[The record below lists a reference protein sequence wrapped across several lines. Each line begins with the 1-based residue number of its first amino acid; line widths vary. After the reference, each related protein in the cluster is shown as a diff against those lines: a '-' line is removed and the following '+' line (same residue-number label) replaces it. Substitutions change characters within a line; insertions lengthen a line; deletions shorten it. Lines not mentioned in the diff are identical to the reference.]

1 MANETT
7 TTVTAPAPGAASPAT
22 AETAGA
28 SRGLANLKRL
38 ILSHGARHA
47 AGANHPVELGG
58 DTAWYV
64 EDGTLDVFLQQHAED
79 VSGRRRL
86 LCTAD
91 AGALVWP
98 GGQPDM
104 PPGWRLIAVGHADTK
119 LVSVFG
125 QRLRNVAAGPALTES
140 VEAFVH
146 QVTAG
151 PDAPTRPASNGRNG
165 RNGGAAAAGNAG
177 AAEKSAEP
185 RPAET
190 ATRDLRPASLSE
202 ARLSAA
208 RTAFE
213 ETVQD
218 AIRRAVAWDE
228 AESER
233 IGSELTRQ
241 HRLLDS
247 ALTDLVEV
255 VDRKEVIGVAQEGQI
270 PQLNLALARI
280 GRQLRVEFPEH
291 VGLDEEGDPVAA
303 RVAAASCRARV
314 VTLRAGWWSQAST
327 PLLGFLSD
335 SQQPVALIPSRSHYY
350 LYDPATSATTKVD
363 QELARRLAPQAYM
376 IYRPLPDTA
385 DTADS
390 LLRSVLPTLGGQL
403 WLLIALAS
411 LAGAV
416 TLVIPSVTALIYNTV
431 LPNGD
436 SDVLLAISMLLVGA
450 SITWGLIALAQN
462 LTMVR
467 IEGYLETN
475 LDPGL
480 MDRILRLPA
489 DFFRRYDTGDLATRA
504 GGLQIIRQQVSG
516 AVVTSVI
523 TLVFSLF
530 NIVLLFIYSL
540 VLGAVSLGILTVVVT
555 VLTLLNLRVIR
566 YQHRVF
572 DYTGEIAADLF
583 QALQGVHKMR
593 IAGAEPRVMAR
604 WAAGFRRQ
612 QRETYAAGAVQAWIY
627 AIIAALPAALALGLY
642 SVAGTLLIGRISTGS
657 FIAVV
662 TALGQ
667 FTAALAGVALT
678 IGPLLTVIPL
688 WQRLLPILTEPLE
701 QMGTG
706 EPGTLS
712 GQISLRNV
720 SFSYDPASPPV
731 LHNVTLDVEPGE
743 FVAITGS
750 SGSGKST
757 LLRLLLG
764 LDHPT
769 SGSVLFDGKDLK
781 SLDARAVR
789 QQFGVVMQGAR
800 PLPGEI
806 LSTILGDSAG
816 GDAEAWAAAEAAE
829 LADDIRRMPMKMHT
843 IIGEGGLAFS
853 GGQVQRMMIAR
864 ALARRPNLLFFD
876 EATSALDDRAQAE
889 VSQHIDRLH
898 TTRVVIAHRL
908 STIRNADRVYV
919 MEDGRLVQD
928 GPVADLMAEDGPFK
942 RLAAR
947 QLI

>member
-1 MANETT
+1 MADKATART
-7 TTVTAPAPGAASPAT
+7 AAAPAVATGGPATGGPAPEAADSHGAADL
-22 AETAGA
+22 
-28 SRGLANLKRL
+28 RRL

-47 AGANHPVELGG
+47 VGANQPVELAGE
-58 DTAWYV
+58 TAWYV
-64 EDGTLDVFLQQHAED
+64 EDGTLDVFIQQHAAE

-86 LCTAD
+86 LCSAE
-91 AGALVWP
+91 AGSLVWP
-98 GGQPDM
+98 GGQPEVPD
-104 PPGWRLIAVGHADTK
+104 GWRLLAVGHTGTR

-125 QRLRNVAAGPALTES
+125 QRLRNVAAGPALDEQ
-140 VEAFVH
+140 VEAFVR

-151 PDAPTRPASNGRNG
+151 PSGPGRTAG
-165 RNGGAAAAGNAG
+165 PAAASHPHPPSPETRSG
-177 AAEKSAEP
+177 
-185 RPAET
+185 RPGW
-190 ATRDLRPASLSE
+190 LSE
-202 ARLSAA
+202 ARLSEARLAA
-208 RTAFE
+208 ALAAFGDTIRE
-213 ETVQD
+213 
-218 AIRRAVAWDE
+218 AISRAVDQDK
-228 AESER
+228 AETER
-233 IGSELTRQ
+233 IGSELARQ

-255 VDRKEVIGVAQEGQI
+255 VDRKELPGMALEGQV

-280 GRQLRVEFPEH
+280 GRQLRVDFPPH
-291 VGLDEEGDPVAA
+291 IGLDEAGDPVTA
-303 RVAAASCRARV
+303 RVTAGGCRARV

-327 PLLGFLSD
+327 PLLAFLSD
-335 SQQPVALIPSRSHYY
+335 SQQPVALIPARSRYY
-350 LYDPATSATTKVD
+350 LYDPATATTVRVG
-363 QELARRLAPQAYM
+363 QELAARLAPQAYV
-376 IYRPLPDTA
+376 IYRPLPETTDTA
-385 DTADS
+385 KS
-390 LLRSVLPTLGGQL
+390 LLRSALPALGAQP
-403 WLLIALAS
+403 WLLVALAS

-416 TLVIPSVTALIYNTV
+416 TLVIPMVTALIYNTV

-436 SDVLLAISMLLVGA
+436 SGVLLAISMLLVGA
-450 SITWGLIALAQN
+450 SITWGLIALSQN
-462 LTMVR
+462 LIMVR
-467 IEGYLETN
+467 ITGFLEAS

-489 DFFRRYDTGDLATRA
+489 EFFRRYDTGDLATRA

-516 AVVTSVI
+516 AVVTSMI

-530 NIVLLFIYSL
+530 NVVLLFVYSL
-540 VLGAVSLGILTVVVT
+540 VLGAVSLGILIAVVT
-555 VLTLLNLRVIR
+555 VLTLLNLRVIH
-566 YQHRVF
+566 YQRRVF
-572 DYTGEIAADLF
+572 DYTGDIAADLF

-612 QRETYAAGAVQAWIY
+612 QRETYAAGALQAWIY

-642 SVAGTLLIGRISTGS
+642 GVAGTLLVGRLSAGS

-688 WQRLLPILTEPLE
+688 WHRLLPLLTEPVE
-701 QMGTG
+701 QVGTG
-706 EPGTLS
+706 APGTLT
-712 GQISLRNV
+712 GQLSLRNV
-720 SFSYDPASPPV
+720 SFSYDPDEPPV
-731 LHNVTLDVEPGE
+731 LHNITLDVRPGE

-757 LLRLLLG
+757 LLRLMLG
-764 LDHPT
+764 LDEPT

-806 LSTILGDSAG
+806 LSTILGDSPG
-816 GDAEAWAAAEAAE
+816 GDEQAWAAAQAAE

-876 EATSALDDRAQAE
+876 EATSALDDRAQSE
-889 VSQHIDRLH
+889 VSRHIEQLH

-919 MEDGRLVQD
+919 LEQGRLVQD
-928 GPVADLMAEDGPFK
+928 GPAEELMTVDGPF
-942 RLAAR
+942 R
-947 QLI
+947 QLATRQLV